1 MSPPEAQMLYQ
12 GVNKDDIG
20 FKLIS
25 KMGWSE
31 GKGLGTK
38 EDGIA
43 SHIKVKKRR
52 EQSGIGAD
60 TKDNSKFNWTVN
72 TVAFENVLE
81 GLNSHFPAAV
91 ETPSEGHKKKKD
103 KKGKAKTSKGSEE
116 VPEAKSSGKLKNES
130 EKKKRSGKGKKTSD
144 PDTEDSDEE
153 PAPPAKKVL
162 TQKGFKRGLPQGRY
176 TRREVNKS
184 VTGYS
189 SVDLDAILGVV
200 PTFTN
205 IIVPPCSKPMTAASE
220 PDKADKQEIDAVEEK
235 QGPTYEETLDPE
247 TRAKVAAF
255 FHREDNWW
263 GAKMFVSSGRL
274 GDKQVKKKT
283 EPEKV
288 GFDEDDQER
297 LYNATQGAATSGRAG
312 LGIADRPKKVA
323 GARWGGTKKKY
334 DDDDEANEA
343 EPEAEAQS
351 ATPQKS
357 EIKWKKLAEKAFA
370 EAGSGKMT
378 LKKLRK
384 VVLAS
389 AKEKKAAGSF
399 SDAALKAEFQQRL
412 QESSRFHVEDE
423 NVSLVEGKKGAAS
436 NDIAHHG
443 EKRKLDAT
451 SPESSS
457 KKKRKSA

>member
-1 MSPPEAQMLYQ
+1 MSTPEVQTLYQ

-52 EQSGIGAD
+52 EQTGIGAD
-60 TKDNSKFNWTVN
+60 TKDHSKFNWTVN

-81 GLNSHFPAAV
+81 GLNSQFPAKV
-91 ETPSEGHKKKKD
+91 EPPSEGNKKKKG
-103 KKGKAKTSKGSEE
+103 KKGKAKTSKDDEE
-116 VPEAKSSGKLKNES
+116 VPEAKGSGKSKKDS
-130 EKKKRSGKGKKTSD
+130 EKKKKTGKGKKAAES
-144 PDTEDSDEE
+144 DTEDSDDDDDDDDE

-162 TQKGFKRGLPQGRY
+162 TQKGVRRGLPQGRY

-189 SVDLDAILGVV
+189 SIDLDAILGVV

-205 IIVPPCSKPMTAASE
+205 IVVAPCSKPMTAASE
-220 PDKADKQEIDAVEEK
+220 PAEADEAEEK

-334 DDDDEANEA
+334 DDDDDGSDEA
-343 EPEAEAQS
+343 EPEEAEAAEKMTPS
-351 ATPQKS
+351 ASTPQKS
-357 EIKWKKLAEKAFA
+357 DIKWKKLAEKAFA
-370 EAGSGKMT
+370 EAGSGKMK
-378 LKKLRK
+378 LKKLQK
-384 VVLAS
+384 MVLAS
-389 AKEKKAAGSF
+389 AKEKKAAGTF
-399 SDAALKAEFQQRL
+399 GDAALKAEFQERL

-423 NVSLVEGKKGAAS
+423 TVSLVEVTLALA
-436 NDIAHHG
+436 
-443 EKRKLDAT
+443 
-451 SPESSS
+451 P
-457 KKKRKSA
+457 